1 MRDDSMMPD
10 ASIMRDASILPD
22 KSLMPPLTIFF
33 GNLREAVGYLA
44 MVVAA
49 LSIILPSIALAIFSR
64 YEITRSVHEQN
75 LLDLGYEEGT
85 ETGVSR
91 PAPSDGKG

>member
-1 MRDDSMMPD
+1 
-10 ASIMRDASILPD
+10 
-22 KSLMPPLTIFF
+22 
-33 GNLREAVGYLA
+33 

-75 LLDLGYEEGT
+75 LLDLGYEENT
-85 ETGVSR
+85 ETGVTLCAAVRVVSQDLAR
-91 PAPSDGKG
+91 IANIRADIIGTR